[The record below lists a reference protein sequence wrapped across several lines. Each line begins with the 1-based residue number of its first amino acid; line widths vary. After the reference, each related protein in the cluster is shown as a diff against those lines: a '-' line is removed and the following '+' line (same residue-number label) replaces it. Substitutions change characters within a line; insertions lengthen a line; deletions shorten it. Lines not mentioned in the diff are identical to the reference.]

1 VHPRTVL
8 AIGLTAR
15 RKKAKAVMRMPVSKV
30 QAISKTH
37 SPVEATRAAMGTP
50 RVSFST
56 PNPAGRTFPKT
67 RRGSD
72 APGVKKQAGPAAV
85 AGRGTEAF
93 LSREEM
99 QQDPAFF
106 EGLVNQC
113 DQRVYRLALR
123 ITRNHQ
129 DAEEARQ
136 ETMLKAYRHLEQ
148 FEGRAR
154 FTTWISRIAINEA
167 LMKLRKRRDSIHVP
181 LEAVSER
188 TGQDTSCPRLFPTPE
203 SPEMAFSRGQL
214 RNSLMEAIGSL
225 SSIHR
230 EVFILRTVEQ
240 CSTSETAQTLQ
251 LTESAVKTRLR
262 RARMQLRQTLQ
273 ARWEAEAS

>member
-1 VHPRTVL
+1 
-8 AIGLTAR
+8 
-15 RKKAKAVMRMPVSKV
+15 MRMPVSKV

-37 SPVEATRAAMGTP
+37 SPVEATRAATGTP

-72 APGVKKQAGPAAV
+72 APGLKKQAGPAAV
-85 AGRGTEAF
+85 SGRGTEAF

-240 CSTSETAQTLQ
+240 CSTSETARTLQ

>member
-1 VHPRTVL
+1 MTPGGKAQVTAKNLAQAEITRASAGAPHVPFSTVASKRL
-8 AIGLTAR
+8 LLKSR
-15 RKKAKAVMRMPVSKV
+15 RKLEVVATKKLAAPV
-30 QAISKTH
+30 
-37 SPVEATRAAMGTP
+37 TP
-50 RVSFST
+50 FAQ
-56 PNPAGRTFPKT
+56 P
-67 RRGSD
+67 
-72 APGVKKQAGPAAV
+72 
-85 AGRGTEAF
+85 TEAD
-93 LSREEM
+93 LKRQEL
-99 QQDPAFF
+99 QKDPAFF

-167 LMKLRKRRDSIHVP
+167 LMTLRKRRDSIHVP

-188 TGQDTSCPRLFPTPE
+188 TSQDTCCPRLFPTPE
-203 SPEMAFSRGQL
+203 SPETSFSRGQL
-214 RNSLMEAIGSL
+214 RNSLMDAIGSL
-225 SSIHR
+225 SPIHR

-240 CSTSETAQTLQ
+240 CSTSETARALR

-262 RARMQLRQTLQ
+262 RARMQLRQTLK

>member
-1 VHPRTVL
+1 
-8 AIGLTAR
+8 
-15 RKKAKAVMRMPVSKV
+15 MPVSKV

-37 SPVEATRAAMGTP
+37 SPVEATRVAMGTP
-50 RVSFST
+50 RVSLST
-56 PNPAGRTFPKT
+56 SNPAGRVFPKA
-67 RRGSD
+67 RRGPD
-72 APGVKKQAGPAAV
+72 APGAKKQAGPV
-85 AGRGTEAF
+85 PVPVQVSSRGAETF

-167 LMKLRKRRDSIHVP
+167 LIKLRKRRDSIHVP

-214 RNSLMEAIGSL
+214 RNSLMDAIGSL
-225 SSIHR
+225 SPIHR

-240 CSTSETAQTLQ
+240 CSTSETARTLQ

>member
-1 VHPRTVL
+1 
-8 AIGLTAR
+8 
-15 RKKAKAVMRMPVSKV
+15 
-30 QAISKTH
+30 
-37 SPVEATRAAMGTP
+37 MGTP
-50 RVSFST
+50 RVSLST
-56 PNPAGRTFPKT
+56 SNPAGRVFPKA
-67 RRGSD
+67 RRGPD
-72 APGVKKQAGPAAV
+72 APGAKKQAGPV
-85 AGRGTEAF
+85 PVPVQVSSRGAETF

-214 RNSLMEAIGSL
+214 RNSLMDAIGSL
-225 SSIHR
+225 SPIHR

-240 CSTSETAQTLQ
+240 CSTSETARTLQ

>member
-1 VHPRTVL
+1 
-8 AIGLTAR
+8 
-15 RKKAKAVMRMPVSKV
+15 
-30 QAISKTH
+30 
-37 SPVEATRAAMGTP
+37 
-50 RVSFST
+50 
-56 PNPAGRTFPKT
+56 
-67 RRGSD
+67 
-72 APGVKKQAGPAAV
+72 
-85 AGRGTEAF
+85 
-93 LSREEM
+93 M

-240 CSTSETAQTLQ
+240 CSTSETAQALQ